1 MKEGKQA
8 FTIEVDE
15 AEGLCALG
23 ETLGNQ
29 CRLAGKIPVISCEG
43 ACIKGEI
50 ARLAA
55 NIVGKVAPFQ
65 RSCHGSMFT
74 VPHSAIAEWMRQ
86 AEKVVVIDGCFIQCH
101 GRLVKNLID
110 EGHLTQF
117 DAHSI
122 HQQYGDI
129 FDVEAVP
136 LEERLSCAR
145 MVADRILNVL
155 QKDLGDSPKAC

>member
-1 MKEGKQA
+1 MKKEKDA
-8 FTIEVDE
+8 FTIEVDKTME
-15 AEGLCALG
+15 RCALG

-29 CRLAGKIPVISCEG
+29 CRMAGKIPVISCEG

-65 RSCHGSMFT
+65 RSCHGAMFT

-101 GRLVKNLID
+101 GRLARNLID
-110 EGHLTQF
+110 EGRLVQF

-136 LEERLSCAR
+136 AEERLRCAR
-145 MVADRILNVL
+145 MVADRILPVL
-155 QKDLGDSPKAC
+155 QKDLEDSPRAC